1 MLVTFNKTQF
11 LVQILDEV
19 VYASFFRIF
28 ARFLEIFHNH
38 PVNIYLFWICEILKQ
53 QRFWPYCELMF
64 STCLIVFDFWELSHV
79 IFLQLTLLVCGS
91 EHQRDKPFLL
101 TIVSYLKK

>member
-79 IFLQLTLLVCGS
+79 IFLQL
-91 EHQRDKPFLL
+91 R
-101 TIVSYLKK
+101 KKKTMTKD